1 MEPVALLRG
10 IGHEDKSVRGSFST
24 LLRHTRRVLSAQWY
38 SGVSTDFLLKY
49 LGATAAVVMIIG
61 PFFGRRSEATTTL
74 SRAKMLS
81 DMRYH
86 TRYAVLEF
94 SLHFLT

>member
-1 MEPVALLRG
+1 MMQETLKSTVEPVALLRG
-10 IGHEDKSVRGSFST
+10 IKHDEENVRGAYAK
-24 LLRHTRRVLSAQWY
+24 LVRHTRKVLSAQWY

-49 LGATAAVVMIIG
+49 LGATAAVVLIIG
-61 PFFGRRSEATTTL
+61 PFFGRGGTANTTL

-86 TRYAVLEF
+86 TRC
-94 SLHFLT
+94 